1 MHHIK
6 GDFPYRKQG
15 SLIAFEAGETVT
27 YGLFSAQERGTLF
40 VGPGEKVYSGMVIG
54 QNGKAE
60 DIELNVCKTKHLTNT
75 RSSSADDA
83 LKLVPP
89 KILSLEQA
97 IEFIDQDELLEVTP
111 KAFVS
116 VNVFWTPETENVP
129 HSARADRTWL
139 LFTVEQKPFTVI
151 RRKVA

>member
-1 MHHIK
+1 MNSMACSRLKI
-6 GDFPYRKQG
+6 
-15 SLIAFEAGETVT
+15 
-27 YGLFSAQERGTLF
+27 F

-89 KILSLEQA
+89 KILSLEQR
-97 IEFIDQDELLEVTP
+97 
-111 KAFVS
+111 K
-116 VNVFWTPETENVP
+116 
-129 HSARADRTWL
+129 DR
-139 LFTVEQKPFTVI
+139 
-151 RRKVA
+151 R